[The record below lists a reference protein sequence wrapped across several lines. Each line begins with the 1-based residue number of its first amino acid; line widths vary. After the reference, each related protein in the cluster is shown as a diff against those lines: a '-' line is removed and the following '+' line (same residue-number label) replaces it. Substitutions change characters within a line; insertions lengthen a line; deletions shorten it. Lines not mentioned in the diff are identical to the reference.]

1 VTLPRPLAADGVLS
15 LDPDTRTVIVKPAAD
30 ADGYAKLLW
39 RTGHAAMVKAEQ
51 TRGRSS
57 NTVWAHSPGHYQV
70 AYATPGQEAT
80 LRFKL
85 GLDDYREI
93 TNTPGLRA
101 VVVVDRATSR
111 ILNVSFRGS
120 R

>member
-1 VTLPRPLAADGVLS
+1 MTLPRPLAADGVLS
-15 LDPDTRTVIVKPAAD
+15 IDPDSKTLIVKPAPD

-39 RTGHAAMVKAEQ
+39 RTGHAAMVKADQ
-51 TRGRSS
+51 TRHGGS
-57 NTVWAHSPGHYQV
+57 NTVWAHSPGHRQV
-70 AYATPGQEAT
+70 AYATPGREAT

-85 GLDDYREI
+85 GADDYREL

-101 VVVVDRATSR
+101 VVVVDRGSSR

>member
-1 VTLPRPLAADGVLS
+1 VLS
-15 LDPDTRTVIVKPAAD
+15 IDPDTRTVIVRPAAD

-39 RTGHAAMVKAEQ
+39 RQGHAALVKAEQ
-51 TRGRSS
+51 TRGRSGS
-57 NTVWAHSPGHYQV
+57 NTVWAHSPGHRQV

-85 GLDDYREI
+85 SPDDYREI
-93 TNTPGLRA
+93 TNTPDLRA

>member
-1 VTLPRPLAADGVLS
+1 MTLPRPLAADGVLS
-15 LDPDTRTVIVKPAAD
+15 IDPDTRTLIVKPAPD
-30 ADGYAKLLW
+30 ADGYAKSLW
-39 RTGHAAMVKAEQ
+39 RTGHAALVKAEQ
-51 TRGRSS
+51 TRGRSE
-57 NTVWAHSPGHYQV
+57 TVWAHSPGHYQV
-70 AYATPGQEAT
+70 AYAMPGREAT

-85 GLDDYREI
+85 GPDDYREL